1 MRLRFWGTR
10 GSIPTPGKNTVRY
23 GGNTPCV
30 EVRFGDD
37 ELLIFDAGT
46 GICSLGDALV
56 NSGAPVRA
64 CLALSHGH
72 WDHIQGFPFFKPIY
86 IPGNELTI
94 VGARPR
100 GMTLRRMF
108 TDLMSR
114 VYFPVKLT
122 DLRAKIVF
130 RPVREDTIS
139 IFGARLSTCYV
150 YHPAMTLG
158 YRLEADGKS
167 LVYIT
172 DNEPFDRELA
182 GSMKTV
188 DRVVVNK
195 YLRQEGNPN
204 QRIFDFARG
213 ANVLIHDAT
222 YTPEEYVNHVGW
234 GHSHYMF
241 TLEVAARAGV
251 KKLVLFHHE
260 QAHSDDRI
268 DEILSKCKKEIRNR
282 GYCFE
287 CVAAAEGMEI
297 AC

>member
-1 MRLRFWGTR
+1 
-10 GSIPTPGKNTVRY
+10 
-23 GGNTPCV
+23 
-30 EVRFGDD
+30 
-37 ELLIFDAGT
+37 
-46 GICSLGDALV
+46 
-56 NSGAPVRA
+56 
-64 CLALSHGH
+64 
-72 WDHIQGFPFFKPIY
+72 
-86 IPGNELTI
+86 
-94 VGARPR
+94 
-100 GMTLRRMF
+100 
-108 TDLMSR
+108 
-114 VYFPVKLT
+114 
-122 DLRAKIVF
+122 
-130 RPVREDTIS
+130 
-139 IFGARLSTCYV
+139 
-150 YHPAMTLG
+150 MTLG